1 MSSATSIKRS
11 QGAPVVVDSHPD
23 LARGQEDAGF
33 RAWHFFV
40 LASLIAATVAVMLS
54 RGSTPEHL
62 IFISLAIGAAG
73 AAAAAVH
80 RMLAP
85 LTAADPAVFSE
96 SLSVRTRAALEREKL
111 LTLRALKDLEF
122 DKAMGKLSPRD
133 FDEMAARLRARAISL
148 MKELDE
154 ERGYRSIIARELEA
168 RLAVAANGPASSP
181 SNAAIAEPETDAEVP
196 ARPDAASDTVCPA
209 CGTTNDTDATFCKR
223 CGRRLLAEDG
233 E

>member
-1 MSSATSIKRS
+1 MSSATSIKRPQS
-11 QGAPVVVDSHPD
+11 APVVVDPNPD

-62 IFISLAIGAAG
+62 IFISLAMGAAG
-73 AAAAAVH
+73 AAAAALH

-96 SLSVRTRAALEREKL
+96 TLSVRTRAALEREKL

-122 DKAMGKLSPRD
+122 DRAMGKLSPRD

-154 ERGYRSIIARELEA
+154 ERGYRAIIAKELEA
-168 RLAVAANGPASSP
+168 RLAGAAHGPASSR
-181 SNAAIAEPETDAEVP
+181 SHAAVADPETDIEVP
-196 ARPDAASDTVCPA
+196 ARPIALDAACSA
-209 CGTTNDTDATFCKR
+209 CGTTNDGDATFCKR
-223 CGRRLLAEDG
+223 CGRRLLPGDG